1 MIILSSYFS
10 DLIGIET
17 GHHDVQNVASKSN
30 RHEKPIEAVMKFD
43 DFYMD
48 LNQFVDLLEILV
60 IDGRFKTLLQHSQIL
75 DQNRSDRQIHQIR

>member
-1 MIILSSYFS
+1 
-10 DLIGIET
+10 LIGRKT
-17 GHHDVQNVASKSN
+17 GHHDVENITGKSY

-60 IDGRFKTLLQHSQIL
+60 IDGRFKTLLQHPQIL
-75 DQNRSDRQIHQIR
+75 DQNRPDRQIHQKR